1 MNKKLMF
8 IGIGTSMII
17 GGIYGLVKRTVNHI
31 GFLNNTID
39 ELCLM
44 NLKHIQTEIEL
55 REENSKLR
63 KEKGSKK

>member
-8 IGIGTSMII
+8 IGIGTSMIV

-31 GFLNNTID
+31 RFLNNTID

>member
-8 IGIGTSMII
+8 IGIGTSMIV

-31 GFLNNTID
+31 RFLNNTID

-63 KEKGSKK
+63 KEKESKK

>member
-8 IGIGTSMII
+8 IGIGTSMIV

-31 GFLNNTID
+31 RFLNNTID

-44 NLKHIQTEIEL
+44 NVKHIQTEIEL
-55 REENSKLR
+55 REENNKLR
-63 KEKGSKK
+63 KEKESKK

>member
-1 MNKKLMF
+1 MNKKLIF
-8 IGIGTSMII
+8 IGIGTSMIV

-31 GFLNNTID
+31 RFLNNTID

>member
-31 GFLNNTID
+31 RFLNNTID
-39 ELCLM
+39 ELSLM

-55 REENSKLR
+55 REENNKLKN
-63 KEKGSKK
+63 KESKK

>member
-8 IGIGTSMII
+8 IGIGTSMIV

-31 GFLNNTID
+31 RFLNNTID

-55 REENSKLR
+55 REENNKLKN
-63 KEKGSKK
+63 KECKK

>member
-8 IGIGTSMII
+8 IGIGTSMIV
-17 GGIYGLVKRTVNHI
+17 GGIYGLAKRTVNYI
-31 GFLNNTID
+31 RFLNNTID

-55 REENSKLR
+55 REENGKLR

>member
-8 IGIGTSMII
+8 IGIGTSMIV
-17 GGIYGLVKRTVNHI
+17 GGIYGLAKRTVKHI
-31 GFLNNTID
+31 RFLNNIID

-55 REENSKLR
+55 REENNKLKN
-63 KEKGSKK
+63 KESKK

>member
-8 IGIGTSMII
+8 IGIGTSMIV

-31 GFLNNTID
+31 RFLNNTID

-55 REENSKLR
+55 REENNKLK